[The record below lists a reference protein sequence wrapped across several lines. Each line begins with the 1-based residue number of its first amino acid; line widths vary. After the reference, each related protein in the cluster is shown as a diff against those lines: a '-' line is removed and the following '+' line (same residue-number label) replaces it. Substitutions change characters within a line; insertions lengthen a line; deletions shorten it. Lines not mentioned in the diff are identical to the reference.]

1 MSEKLRIALP
11 VVVEGKYDKIKLD
24 SVIDATVLTTGGFG
38 IFNSAEKK
46 ALIRRLC
53 KDGVILLC
61 DSDGAG
67 KVIRGYLKGIL
78 PPERVYDLYLPK
90 IAGKEKRK
98 RVGSKEG
105 TLGVEGMD
113 ADLLRALFA
122 PYATDAL
129 PSRAPITKADF
140 YAYGLSGGAN
150 AAALR
155 DALEKL
161 KLICIDEM
169 AAQLIAWF
177 VSVLFAFV
185 TSKFRVFENGHSG
198 HAFHEFLGFFGARA
212 LSGVIENGGFWIF
225 AERLDYNDYIVKL
238 ALAVFVVVSNY
249 ALSKFLIFRKK

>member
-38 IFNSAEKK
+38 IFHSAEKK

-78 PPERVYDLYLPK
+78 PPERVYDLYIPK

-155 DALEKL
+155 DAL
-161 KLICIDEM
+161 
-169 AAQLIAWF
+169 AAQFDLPSGMTANALIAALALLC
-177 VSVLFAFV
+177 S
-185 TSKFRVFENGHSG
+185 REEFET
-198 HAFHEFLGFFGARA
+198 AARA
-212 LSGVIENGGFWIF
+212 V
-225 AERLDYNDYIVKL
+225 AE
-238 ALAVFVVVSNY
+238 
-249 ALSKFLIFRKK
+249 KFS

>member
-1 MSEKLRIALP
+1 MSGKLRIALP

-78 PPERVYDLYLPK
+78 PPERVYDLYIPK
-90 IAGKEKRK
+90 IAGKERRK

-122 PYATDAL
+122 PYAADGVPTRTPL
-129 PSRAPITKADF
+129 TKADF
-140 YAYGLSGGAN
+140 YAFGLSGGAN

-155 DALEKL
+155 DAL
-161 KLICIDEM
+161 
-169 AAQLIAWF
+169 AAQFDLPGGMTANALLGAL
-177 VSVLFAFV
+177 SVLC
-185 TSKFRVFENGHSG
+185 SREDFE
-198 HAFHEFLGFFGARA
+198 AAARA
-212 LSGVIENGGFWIF
+212 VQE
-225 AERLDYNDYIVKL
+225 
-238 ALAVFVVVSNY
+238 
-249 ALSKFLIFRKK
+249 KFT

>member
-24 SVIDATVLTTGGFG
+24 SVIDAAVLTTGGFG

-78 PPERVYDLYLPK
+78 PPERVYDLYIPK
-90 IAGKEKRK
+90 IAGKERRT

-155 DALEKL
+155 DAL
-161 KLICIDEM
+161 
-169 AAQLIAWF
+169 AAQFDLPSGMTANALIAALALLC
-177 VSVLFAFV
+177 S
-185 TSKFRVFENGHSG
+185 REEFET
-198 HAFHEFLGFFGARA
+198 AARA
-212 LSGVIENGGFWIF
+212 V
-225 AERLDYNDYIVKL
+225 AE
-238 ALAVFVVVSNY
+238 
-249 ALSKFLIFRKK
+249 KFS

>member
-1 MSEKLRIALP
+1 MSEKLRIAMP
-11 VVVEGKYDKIKLD
+11 VIVEGKYDKIKLD

-78 PPERVYDLYLPK
+78 PPERVYDLYIPK
-90 IAGKEKRK
+90 IAGKERRK

-122 PYATDAL
+122 PYAASGVPTRTPL
-129 PSRAPITKADF
+129 TKADF

-155 DALEKL
+155 DAL
-161 KLICIDEM
+161 
-169 AAQLIAWF
+169 AAQFDLPSGMTANALIAALALLC
-177 VSVLFAFV
+177 S
-185 TSKFRVFENGHSG
+185 REEFET
-198 HAFHEFLGFFGARA
+198 AARA
-212 LSGVIENGGFWIF
+212 V
-225 AERLDYNDYIVKL
+225 AE
-238 ALAVFVVVSNY
+238 
-249 ALSKFLIFRKK
+249 KFS

>member
-78 PPERVYDLYLPK
+78 PPERVYDLYIPK
-90 IAGKEKRK
+90 IAGKERRK

-122 PYATDAL
+122 PYAADGVPTRTPL
-129 PSRAPITKADF
+129 TKADF

-155 DALEKL
+155 DAL
-161 KLICIDEM
+161 
-169 AAQLIAWF
+169 AAQFDLPSGMTANALIAALALLC
-177 VSVLFAFV
+177 S
-185 TSKFRVFENGHSG
+185 REEFET
-198 HAFHEFLGFFGARA
+198 AARA
-212 LSGVIENGGFWIF
+212 V
-225 AERLDYNDYIVKL
+225 AE
-238 ALAVFVVVSNY
+238 
-249 ALSKFLIFRKK
+249 KFS

>member
-38 IFNSAEKK
+38 IFSSAEKK

-78 PPERVYDLYLPK
+78 PPERVYDLYIPK
-90 IAGKEKRK
+90 IAGKERRK

-122 PYATDAL
+122 PYAADGVPTRTPL
-129 PSRAPITKADF
+129 TKADF

-155 DALEKL
+155 DAL
-161 KLICIDEM
+161 
-169 AAQLIAWF
+169 AAQFDLPSGMTANALIAALALLC
-177 VSVLFAFV
+177 S
-185 TSKFRVFENGHSG
+185 REEFET
-198 HAFHEFLGFFGARA
+198 AARA
-212 LSGVIENGGFWIF
+212 V
-225 AERLDYNDYIVKL
+225 AE
-238 ALAVFVVVSNY
+238 
-249 ALSKFLIFRKK
+249 KFS

>member
-1 MSEKLRIALP
+1 M
-11 VVVEGKYDKIKLD
+11 
-24 SVIDATVLTTGGFG
+24 
-38 IFNSAEKK
+38 
-46 ALIRRLC
+46 
-53 KDGVILLC
+53 ILLC

-78 PPERVYDLYLPK
+78 PPERVYDLYIPK

-155 DALEKL
+155 DAL
-161 KLICIDEM
+161 
-169 AAQLIAWF
+169 AAQFDLPSGMTANALIAALALLC
-177 VSVLFAFV
+177 S
-185 TSKFRVFENGHSG
+185 REEFET
-198 HAFHEFLGFFGARA
+198 AARA
-212 LSGVIENGGFWIF
+212 V
-225 AERLDYNDYIVKL
+225 AE
-238 ALAVFVVVSNY
+238 
-249 ALSKFLIFRKK
+249 KFS

>member
-78 PPERVYDLYLPK
+78 PPERVYDLYIPK
-90 IAGKEKRK
+90 IAGKERRK

-122 PYATDAL
+122 PYAADGVPTRTPL
-129 PSRAPITKADF
+129 TKADF
-140 YAYGLSGGAN
+140 YAFGLSGGAN

-155 DALEKL
+155 DAL
-161 KLICIDEM
+161 
-169 AAQLIAWF
+169 AAQFDLPSGMTANALIAALALLC
-177 VSVLFAFV
+177 S
-185 TSKFRVFENGHSG
+185 REEFET
-198 HAFHEFLGFFGARA
+198 AARA
-212 LSGVIENGGFWIF
+212 V
-225 AERLDYNDYIVKL
+225 AE
-238 ALAVFVVVSNY
+238 
-249 ALSKFLIFRKK
+249 KFS

>member
-1 MSEKLRIALP
+1 MSEKLRITLP

-24 SVIDATVLTTGGFG
+24 SVLDATVLTTGGFG

-78 PPERVYDLYLPK
+78 PPERVYDLYIPK
-90 IAGKEKRK
+90 IAGKERRK

-122 PYATDAL
+122 PYAADGVPTRTPL
-129 PSRAPITKADF
+129 TKADF
-140 YAYGLSGGAN
+140 YAFGLSGGAN
-150 AAALR
+150 AAVLR
-155 DALEKL
+155 DAL
-161 KLICIDEM
+161 
-169 AAQLIAWF
+169 AAHFDLPSGMTANALIAALALLC
-177 VSVLFAFV
+177 S
-185 TSKFRVFENGHSG
+185 REEFET
-198 HAFHEFLGFFGARA
+198 AARA
-212 LSGVIENGGFWIF
+212 V
-225 AERLDYNDYIVKL
+225 AE
-238 ALAVFVVVSNY
+238 
-249 ALSKFLIFRKK
+249 KFS

>member
-24 SVIDATVLTTGGFG
+24 SVMDATVLTTGGFG

-78 PPERVYDLYLPK
+78 PPERVYDLYIPK

-155 DALEKL
+155 DAL
-161 KLICIDEM
+161 
-169 AAQLIAWF
+169 AAQFDLPSGMTANALIAALALLC
-177 VSVLFAFV
+177 S
-185 TSKFRVFENGHSG
+185 REEFET
-198 HAFHEFLGFFGARA
+198 AARA
-212 LSGVIENGGFWIF
+212 V
-225 AERLDYNDYIVKL
+225 AE
-238 ALAVFVVVSNY
+238 
-249 ALSKFLIFRKK
+249 KFS

>member
-24 SVIDATVLTTGGFG
+24 SVIDAAVLTTGGFG

-78 PPERVYDLYLPK
+78 PPERVYDLYIPK

-105 TLGVEGMD
+105 TLGVEGMETEV
-113 ADLLRALFA
+113 LRTALRRA
-122 PYATDAL
+122 GVGTDA
-129 PSRAPITKADF
+129 PVHRDPVTKADL
-140 YAYGLSGGAN
+140 YADGLSGGPRARR
-150 AAALR
+150 LPKR
-155 DALEKL
+155 
-161 KLICIDEM
+161 ISM
-169 AAQLIAWF
+169 PMGSPAAQTPPRCATR
-177 VSVLFAFV
+177 SPRNS
-185 TSKFRVFENGHSG
+185 TC
-198 HAFHEFLGFFGARA
+198 RA
-212 LSGVIENGGFWIF
+212 
-225 AERLDYNDYIVKL
+225 A
-238 ALAVFVVVSNY
+238 
-249 ALSKFLIFRKK
+249 

>member
-24 SVIDATVLTTGGFG
+24 SVIDAAVLTTGGFG

-78 PPERVYDLYLPK
+78 PPERVYDLYIPK
-90 IAGKEKRK
+90 IAGKERRK

-155 DALEKL
+155 DAL
-161 KLICIDEM
+161 
-169 AAQLIAWF
+169 AAQFDLPSGMTANALIAALALLC
-177 VSVLFAFV
+177 S
-185 TSKFRVFENGHSG
+185 REEFET
-198 HAFHEFLGFFGARA
+198 AARA
-212 LSGVIENGGFWIF
+212 V
-225 AERLDYNDYIVKL
+225 AE
-238 ALAVFVVVSNY
+238 
-249 ALSKFLIFRKK
+249 KFS

>member
-24 SVIDATVLTTGGFG
+24 SVIDAAVLTTGGFG

-78 PPERVYDLYLPK
+78 PPERVYDLYIPK

-155 DALEKL
+155 DAL
-161 KLICIDEM
+161 
-169 AAQLIAWF
+169 AAQFDLPSGMTANALIAALALLC
-177 VSVLFAFV
+177 S
-185 TSKFRVFENGHSG
+185 REEFET
-198 HAFHEFLGFFGARA
+198 AARA
-212 LSGVIENGGFWIF
+212 V
-225 AERLDYNDYIVKL
+225 AE
-238 ALAVFVVVSNY
+238 
-249 ALSKFLIFRKK
+249 KFS

>member
-78 PPERVYDLYLPK
+78 PPERVYDLYIPK
-90 IAGKEKRK
+90 IAGKERRK

-122 PYATDAL
+122 PYAADSL
-129 PSRAPITKADF
+129 PARTPITKADF
-140 YAYGLSGGAN
+140 YAFGLSGGAN

-155 DALEKL
+155 DAL
-161 KLICIDEM
+161 
-169 AAQLIAWF
+169 AAHFDLPGGMTANALIAALALLC
-177 VSVLFAFV
+177 S
-185 TSKFRVFENGHSG
+185 REEFET
-198 HAFHEFLGFFGARA
+198 AARA
-212 LSGVIENGGFWIF
+212 V
-225 AERLDYNDYIVKL
+225 AE
-238 ALAVFVVVSNY
+238 
-249 ALSKFLIFRKK
+249 KFS

>member
-1 MSEKLRIALP
+1 MSKKLRIALP

-78 PPERVYDLYLPK
+78 PPERVYDLYIPK
-90 IAGKEKRK
+90 IAGKERRK

-122 PYATDAL
+122 PYAADGVPTRTPL
-129 PSRAPITKADF
+129 TKADF
-140 YAYGLSGGAN
+140 YAFGLSGGAN

-155 DALEKL
+155 DAL
-161 KLICIDEM
+161 
-169 AAQLIAWF
+169 AAQFDLPSGMTANALIAALALLC
-177 VSVLFAFV
+177 S
-185 TSKFRVFENGHSG
+185 REEFE
-198 HAFHEFLGFFGARA
+198 AAARA
-212 LSGVIENGGFWIF
+212 V
-225 AERLDYNDYIVKL
+225 AE
-238 ALAVFVVVSNY
+238 
-249 ALSKFLIFRKK
+249 KFS

>member
-78 PPERVYDLYLPK
+78 PPERVYDLYIPK
-90 IAGKEKRK
+90 IAGKERRK

-122 PYATDAL
+122 PYAADGVPTRTPL
-129 PSRAPITKADF
+129 TKADF
-140 YAYGLSGGAN
+140 YAFGLSGGAN

-155 DALEKL
+155 DAL
-161 KLICIDEM
+161 
-169 AAQLIAWF
+169 AAQFDVPSGMTANALIAALALLC
-177 VSVLFAFV
+177 S
-185 TSKFRVFENGHSG
+185 REEFET
-198 HAFHEFLGFFGARA
+198 AARA
-212 LSGVIENGGFWIF
+212 V
-225 AERLDYNDYIVKL
+225 AE
-238 ALAVFVVVSNY
+238 
-249 ALSKFLIFRKK
+249 KFS

>member
-24 SVIDATVLTTGGFG
+24 SVIDAAVLTTGGFG

-78 PPERVYDLYLPK
+78 PPERVYDLYIPK

-155 DALEKL
+155 DAL
-161 KLICIDEM
+161 
-169 AAQLIAWF
+169 AAQFALPSGMTANALIAALALLC
-177 VSVLFAFV
+177 S
-185 TSKFRVFENGHSG
+185 REEFET
-198 HAFHEFLGFFGARA
+198 AARA
-212 LSGVIENGGFWIF
+212 VAENF
-225 AERLDYNDYIVKL
+225 
-238 ALAVFVVVSNY
+238 S
-249 ALSKFLIFRKK
+249 

>member
-78 PPERVYDLYLPK
+78 PPERVYDLYIPK

-155 DALEKL
+155 DAL
-161 KLICIDEM
+161 
-169 AAQLIAWF
+169 AAQFDLPSGMTANALIAALALLC
-177 VSVLFAFV
+177 S
-185 TSKFRVFENGHSG
+185 REEFET
-198 HAFHEFLGFFGARA
+198 AARA
-212 LSGVIENGGFWIF
+212 V
-225 AERLDYNDYIVKL
+225 AE
-238 ALAVFVVVSNY
+238 
-249 ALSKFLIFRKK
+249 KFS